1 MKRHFLLLI
10 SVFIT
15 ILEIMTGASM
25 MPAAVDALST
35 KPKPKSSPADVA
47 VLGGTGRLGQQTV
60 RQLIKQNI
68 PVKCL
73 VRPSSI
79 KNLPKEWVNEPLVE
93 IIQGEL
99 LALDENTGK
108 PTLGIENA
116 EPTPELIKCLQ
127 GCNQCIAV
135 YGSTRRTKINDF
147 SFFNRNKQEIE
158 NIDPI
163 HAKQINYRS
172 IKALLKACVC
182 SSSSSSGENSNN
194 NCKHII
200 RITGKGTL
208 KE

>member
-1 MKRHFLLLI
+1 MKHHFLLLI
-10 SVFIT
+10 SVFFA
-15 ILEIMTGASM
+15 ILEIIAM

-35 KPKPKSSPADVA
+35 KPKPKSSPAAVA

-99 LALDENTGK
+99 LALDENNNGK

-147 SFFNRNKQEIE
+147 SFFNRSKQEIE